1 MEVIEAPIAAV
12 NAALGR
18 VAGDWADSCVS
29 NRTTDALQSFN
40 PRCGVLPPNALPM
53 LLRVCLSF

>member
-29 NRTTDALQSFN
+29 NRTTTIVA
-40 PRCGVLPPNALPM
+40 VLHAKSYKVETRSSGSLIAH
-53 LLRVCLSF
+53 LVK